1 MTHNYKSKL
10 GEKIAA
16 FLDLKLKQGFIYKNQ
31 SILLNELDGY
41 LALNHPT
48 ATTITRDWALE
59 WIAPR
64 REAEK
69 PGTTN
74 KRITI
79 LRELGKFISL
89 TELKCY
95 VIENNVNVRVTQ
107 PLCHIIT
114 PKEMRLLLEC
124 IPEINPQLP
133 SPQVFQSAFRLA
145 LMLMYL
151 TGMRSGEIRNLK
163 RSDVLLEE
171 KALKIRES
179 KGHVDRKVALS
190 EELFASLKK
199 DRKSVV

>member
-1 MTHNYKSKL
+1 MTHNYKSNL
-10 GEKIAA
+10 REKIAA

-89 TELKCY
+89 TEPKCY
-95 VIENNVNVRVTQ
+95 VIENNVNVRGNTAALPHHNSEGDAVIVGMHSRNQSSTSFSSSLSKRISPSSDAYVPYWYEIGGDQ
-107 PLCHIIT
+107 K
-114 PKEMRLLLEC
+114 PKE
-124 IPEINPQLP
+124 
-133 SPQVFQSAFRLA
+133 
-145 LMLMYL
+145 
-151 TGMRSGEIRNLK
+151 IRCF
-163 RSDVLLEE
+163 
-171 KALKIRES
+171 I
-179 KGHVDRKVALS
+179 G
-190 EELFASLKK
+190 
-199 DRKSVV
+199 RKSPEDQRIKRTRRQKSSLI